1 MQPGSGG
8 ATAEAA
14 IGETDGRA
22 DIFYR
27 VSRIIPSNGNCPKIK
42 IKVLP
47 PNCDELFVPEQSR
60 RAMYVPP
67 PRNFSVL
74 AAHCM

>member
-1 MQPGSGG
+1 MQPGGGG

-27 VSRIIPSNGNCPKIK
+27 VSRIIPYP
-42 IKVLP
+42 
-47 PNCDELFVPEQSR
+47 LFHEDIT
-60 RAMYVPP
+60 
-67 PRNFSVL
+67 L
-74 AAHCM
+74 